1 MNRIFKVVWRKTKGY
16 YVVASELAKN
26 HQGGSCRIKRLSAA
40 IMAVLVLTP
49 QMTALATTISVNDET
64 WFAGSAGSGV
74 LTIEAGSGISL
85 TVSDATG
92 TSTSKSM
99 TLTIS
104 LDDDTLE
111 AVSTAVSSV
120 SSASTSASS
129 AESSATEA
137 STSASSAESSAT
149 EASTSADSASS
160 SATAA
165 NSVAIGAGS
174 VADEENT
181 VSVGSPGNERK
192 ITNVAAGEVSA
203 TSTDAVNGSQLYSV
217 ASSVSNLSNR
227 VNKVGANAAALAAL
241 HPLDFDPTD
250 KVSFAVGYGN
260 YRGENAMALGAFYR
274 PNDNT
279 MFSIGGTMGNGENM
293 INVGASFKFG
303 SSTIDSV
310 KKAQYQNAPMSTM
323 NALED
328 QVQSQQKTISTEASQ
343 IEELQAQVRAL
354 MEKAGI

>member
-1 MNRIFKVVWRKTKGY
+1 MPLR
-16 YVVASELAKN
+16 
-26 HQGGSCRIKRLSAA
+26 
-40 IMAVLVLTP
+40 
-49 QMTALATTISVNDET
+49 
-64 WFAGSAGSGV
+64 
-74 LTIEAGSGISL
+74 
-85 TVSDATG
+85 
-92 TSTSKSM
+92 
-99 TLTIS
+99 
-104 LDDDTLE
+104 
-111 AVSTAVSSV
+111 
-120 SSASTSASS
+120 
-129 AESSATEA
+129 
-137 STSASSAESSAT
+137 SAT
-149 EASTSADSASS
+149 EASTSADSASFSATAADSSATAASTSADNATSSATAADSSATAASTSASSAASSATVADSSATEASISASSAAS